1 MKTHRFYSIPLLA
14 ILLFCTTG
22 CNVSGVGGF
31 NLTGHETLDPYST
44 SIEDRWL
51 RTARDSLVAQSYVS
65 SGSIYGCSEDCAHE
79 EYGFANALL
88 MSVTSDE
95 ACSYASFERVE
106 HRNGCRAYLV
116 ALKQE
121 IHELQKWLPK
131 PDSVNL
137 CFYEEQL
144 LDRVT
149 RLYEQSIG
157 RPIEQQK
164 QKDDI

>member
-1 MKTHRFYSIPLLA
+1 MHTRVFHPALFFAATLLLSGCDLRQYSESSFNPRNIFYASS
-14 ILLFCTTG
+14 
-22 CNVSGVGGF
+22 N
-31 NLTGHETLDPYST
+31 

-65 SGSIYGCSEDCAHE
+65 SGSIYGCIKDCAHE

-149 RLYEQSIG
+149 RLYEQSTG